1 MKINSTVTLT
11 LLLLILL
18 NVSAFA
24 QSDST
29 EPAPIPTNAAAET
42 PDSGKSVTTQSQGT
56 FSRMGIFSLE
66 LSLGGFGP
74 RGELRQ
80 SGLFENAFAFGVNAG
95 LTPPK
100 VRQLQIDF
108 GVDIA
113 FQGLTGRRDIPL
125 APGLGI
131 RVNDAQTFPYAG
143 ARVYLT
149 PRRSKVQA
157 SVGGGGAFGTY
168 NEYIN
173 TGDNYGPSLDCTV
186 CESRWGTGGYAM
198 GQVRYRFENGLG
210 LGLTT
215 KYYSIR
221 TSGYG
226 FSNVLGRR
234 SSDQWLGL
242 MLTVSF
248 N

>member
-1 MKINSTVTLT
+1 MKINSTCTLT
-11 LLLLILL
+11 LLFLILL
-18 NVSAFA
+18 SVSAFA

-29 EPAPIPTNAAAET
+29 ESVPVSSNPATETSASGNAVQ
-42 PDSGKSVTTQSQGT
+42 PQSKGT

-66 LSLGGFGP
+66 LSAGGFGP
-74 RGELRQ
+74 RGDLRQ
-80 SGLFENAFAFGVNAG
+80 SGLFENAFAIGVNG
-95 LTPPK
+95 GITPPK
-100 VRQLQIDF
+100 IRQLQIDF
-108 GVDIA
+108 GSDFA
-113 FQGLTGRRDIPL
+113 FQGLTGRRSIPVG
-125 APGLGI
+125 PGLGI
-131 RVNDAQTFPYAG
+131 KVNDSQIFPYAG

-157 SVGGGGAFGTY
+157 SVGGGGALGTY

-173 TGDNYGPSLDCTV
+173 TGDDYGPSLDCTV
-186 CESRWGTGGYAM
+186 CESRWGTGGYVM

>member
-1 MKINSTVTLT
+1 MKINSTLALT
-11 LLLLILL
+11 LLLLALL
-18 NVSAFA
+18 SFSAFA
-24 QSDST
+24 QDDLTDST
-29 EPAPIPTNAAAET
+29 PVSPDPIS
-42 PDSGKSVTTQSQGT
+42 SGKANLPQSKNT
-56 FSRMGIFSLE
+56 FAGMGVFSAE
-66 LSLGGFGP
+66 INFGGFGP
-74 RGELRQ
+74 KGDLRQ
-80 SGLFENAFAFGVNAG
+80 SGLFENAFALGFNGG

-108 GVDIA
+108 GVDVA
-113 FQGLTGRRDIPL
+113 FQGLTGRRDIPV

-131 RVNDAQTFPYAG
+131 RINDAQTFPYAG

-149 PRRSKVQA
+149 PRKSKVLV

-173 TGDNYGPSLDCTV
+173 SGSDYGPNLDCTV

-210 LGLTT
+210 IGLTT

-221 TSGYG
+221 TSGFG
-226 FSNVLGRR
+226 FSNALGRR
-234 SSDQWLGL
+234 SSDQWLGV
-242 MLTVSF
+242 MFTFSF